1 MFLSPPWFEVI
12 IRIYLNQ
19 YLNLFWISI
28 RSHMTHEIHE
38 AYVQRFWMQL
48 LGGSC
53 PKRTVVY
60 SNAPWITA
68 LDLGTLK
75 KEYRLEKTTL
85 ETTSVGLIWHQQG
98 CLLNDISGYV

>member
-1 MFLSPPWFEVI
+1 MSYRVDQFDPTS
-12 IRIYLNQ
+12 
-19 YLNLFWISI
+19 
-28 RSHMTHEIHE
+28 HEIHE

-53 PKRTVVY
+53 PKPTVVY
-60 SNAPWITA
+60 SNAPWIST

-85 ETTSVGLIWHQQG
+85 QTTSVGLIWRQQG
-98 CLLNDISGYV
+98 CLINNWDVASNPT